1 MESSSNISIIGPSL
15 QPSAIPR
22 REEKGSVAENPVA
35 EKSAAPQET
44 QRPAQVNQTEIKEIE
59 QLKNRD
65 REVRAHELAHLAT
78 AGAYARGGASFDYKI
93 GPDGKRYAVGGE
105 VNIDISKDSDPQ
117 KTLEKAQVI
126 RRAALAP
133 ADPSGQDRRIAM
145 QATVMAAEA
154 RQELLAQSRE
164 SVEASPEEQ
173 PAEDSKQLS
182 PSPTGRRALNLFKA
196 VETASLAA
204 REDPFDHFI

>member
-1 MESSSNISIIGPSL
+1 MESSSTISVIGPSL

-22 REEKGSVAENPVA
+22 REEKGSVAEKSVA
-35 EKSAAPQET
+35 DKSAAPQEA
-44 QRPAQVNQTEIKEIE
+44 QRPAQVTQTEIKEIE

-133 ADPSGQDRRIAM
+133 AEPSGQDRRIAM
-145 QATVMAAEA
+145 QAAVMAAEA

-164 SVEASPEEQ
+164 SAEASSEEQ